1 MTQEQFAEKLIR
13 QFPEKRAAFI
23 EHVQYFDELLG
34 HVFFAEEI
42 NEPLIELLTKNE
54 DVVKI
59 KRYCGFIE
67 DMWFVGDET
76 VKNIVEVTIL
86 EQLTDDAAL
95 WQRFGGFISKE
106 FKDVI
111 NKEIIPRFRVW
122 LEVALLYPGIH
133 GEEL

>member
-54 DVVKI
+54 DIAKI
-59 KRYCGFIE
+59 KKYCGFIE
-67 DMWFVGDET
+67 DMWFLGDEA
-76 VKNIVEVTIL
+76 VKNVVEVL
-86 EQLTDDAAL
+86 SL
-95 WQRFGGFISKE
+95 
-106 FKDVI
+106 
-111 NKEIIPRFRVW
+111 
-122 LEVALLYPGIH
+122 IH
-133 GEEL
+133 I